1 MMCLEPLELELPASV
16 PAVPTRSA
24 AVARIARCGQALRGA
39 PRGAA
44 VVGRRT
50 ERRRGTNNWALKKL
64 RLGGSSPSPARA
76 IPTVPFAGPR
86 RNLRIATRRLPV
98 ADCSPLSTP
107 SSTRF
112 WRVHSHEPERRTR

>member
-1 MMCLEPLELELPASV
+1 MCLEPLELELLASV

-24 AVARIARCGQALRGA
+24 AVARISRCGQALRGA

-50 ERRRGTNNWALKKL
+50 EPRRGANSWALRKL
-64 RLGGSSPSPARA
+64 RLGGSSAPSPARA
-76 IPTVPFAGPR
+76 TPTVLFAGPR
-86 RNLRIATRRLPV
+86 RNLWIAPRRLPV
-98 ADCSPLSTP
+98 ADCLPLSTP

-112 WRVHSHEPERRTR
+112 FEGLLP